1 MVAAMEGRLG
11 IVQIL
16 LRARRFRMD
25 IDVNAE
31 DKKGRSAV
39 HLACS
44 RGRGEI
50 VRMLVEE
57 GAHTALI
64 DGWDG

>member
-1 MVAAMEGRLG
+1 
-11 IVQIL
+11 
-16 LRARRFRMD
+16 MD

-31 DKKGRSAV
+31 DKKGRNAV

-57 GAHTALI
+57 GAHAAMI

>member
-1 MVAAMEGRLG
+1 
-11 IVQIL
+11 
-16 LRARRFRMD
+16 MD

-31 DKKGRSAV
+31 DKKGRNAV
-39 HLACS
+39 QLAYS

-57 GAHTALI
+57 GAHSHTAII